1 MDKKR
6 IEKMREA
13 LGEAS
18 VLVNNDKFL
27 PLFRNRQK
35 NHAKEFKQAVK
46 MARKKKSPARWF
58 ASIWSVKNTA
68 KTLEIL
74 RTYINRK
81 IAKQAEK
88 REQSRKNKLASSIA
102 SNINYSGREKYRAM
116 MLERGLLA
124 G

>member
-1 MDKKR
+1 MDKR

-35 NHAKEFKQAVK
+35 NYAKEFKQAVK

-74 RTYINRK
+74 RTYINKK
-81 IAKQAEK
+81 IAKQAVNREK
-88 REQSRKNKLASSIA
+88 SRRNAEVASIA
-102 SNINYSGREKYRAM
+102 SNFNPSGRDKYRKM
-116 MLERGLLA
+116 MLERGLLSS
-124 G
+124 

>member
-1 MDKKR
+1 MDKR
-6 IEKMREA
+6 IKKMREA

-18 VLVNNDKFL
+18 ALVDNDKFL

-35 NHAKEFKQAVK
+35 NHTKEFKQAVK
-46 MARKKKSPARWF
+46 MAQKKKSPARWF

-74 RTYINRK
+74 RAYINQK

-88 REQSRKNKLASSIA
+88 REQSRKNQLASSIT
-102 SNINYSGREKYRAM
+102 SNINCCGREKYRQM
-116 MLERGLLA
+116 IIERGLLA
-124 G
+124 S

>member
-1 MDKKR
+1 MDKR
-6 IEKMREA
+6 IKKMRED

-18 VLVNNDKFL
+18 VLVNNDKYL

-81 IAKQAEK
+81 ITKQAEK
-88 REQSRKNKLASSIA
+88 REQFRKNQLADSVA
-102 SNINYSGREKYRAM
+102 SNINRSGREKYRQM
-116 MLERGLLA
+116 MIKRGLLTS
-124 G
+124 